1 MEDYTVGREIDG
13 YHILEV
19 LGRGGMGVVY
29 KAEDVALGREV
40 AIKRI
45 DPAFA
50 RDASFLRRF
59 RSEARALA
67 RIHSAHIVQVH
78 ALRETD
84 IGHIIV
90 MEYVDGGTVKDRIV
104 GERMSPGSI
113 VRVIRQT
120 LTALED
126 AHRVG
131 VIHRDIKPQN
141 ILLSADGQVKVTDFG
156 LAKIN
161 QSGDRNRTVTR
172 GVYGTLTYMS
182 PEQVEGLG
190 RVDHRS
196 DLYSLGM
203 TAYEM
208 LAGRLPFD
216 EDSSDYTIM
225 RMIVEEELP
234 TLDRF
239 AADVP
244 RPLQDF
250 VATAL
255 SKDPDRRYQSA
266 SEMKDALPE
275 SAGQGEGPVT
285 GSGLKPRQ
293 TGRNWRAKGTLSI
306 LTVVILLVAGYF
318 GSTALFSVDPGAPPR
333 NSPRSFGSSPPAI
346 EQELPPVIEPLIAI
360 TEARVLRN
368 RLVALQDD
376 RRLRADGDS
385 LSFFEPETCFVF
397 VVDPGPARVAAVLGP
412 GGSER
417 PNLRTG
423 AVLADWRREFDGHD
437 FIWVA
442 PTKR

>member
-1 MEDYTVGREIDG
+1 
-13 YHILEV
+13 
-19 LGRGGMGVVY
+19 
-29 KAEDVALGREV
+29 
-40 AIKRI
+40 
-45 DPAFA
+45 
-50 RDASFLRRF
+50 
-59 RSEARALA
+59 
-67 RIHSAHIVQVH
+67 
-78 ALRETD
+78 
-84 IGHIIV
+84 
-90 MEYVDGGTVKDRIV
+90 
-104 GERMSPGSI
+104 
-113 VRVIRQT
+113 
-120 LTALED
+120 
-126 AHRVG
+126 
-131 VIHRDIKPQN
+131 
-141 ILLSADGQVKVTDFG
+141 
-156 LAKIN
+156 
-161 QSGDRNRTVTR
+161 
-172 GVYGTLTYMS
+172 MS

-255 SKDPDRRYQSA
+255 SKDPDRRYPSA

-275 SAGQGEGPVT
+275 TVDQGGGAVT

-293 TGRNWRAKGTLSI
+293 TGRNWRAKGTLAAV
-306 LTVVILLVAGYF
+306 TVVILLVAGYF
-318 GSTALFSVDPGAPPR
+318 GSTALFSADPGARPP
-333 NSPRSFGSSPPAI
+333 NSPRSSGSSPPAI

-360 TEARVLRN
+360 TEARALRN
-368 RLVALQDD
+368 RLVSLQDD

-385 LSFFEPETCFVF
+385 LSFFEPQTCFVF

-417 PNLRTG
+417 RNLRTG
-423 AVLADWRREFDGHD
+423 AVLADWRRQFDGHD